1 MFIDNSVDF
10 TKYTVGGKAMGLYKL
25 NALGLN
31 VPEFRVLPFESI
43 RVRSEAELDGFSL
56 SDDIHQQLQDILNT
70 WEAHLYGVSVRSSV
84 ADEDGAKNAFSGI
97 MKTFINQRSI
107 EDVVYSIKECIRS
120 AFSVQAIQY
129 RKMNGLTLDVKTA
142 VIIQRQVH
150 SDSSGVMFTT
160 NPKYPQEL
168 AIHCVY
174 GQGEGLVSG
183 ALNPDEYYILK
194 HNEELYRKN
203 IEEKKTQLTL
213 DSKGTVLQSIP
224 EEIQTKEVLDQELI
238 HQLYQKGRMLE
249 DKFNNPQDVE
259 FAIVDRTI
267 WFLQSRSITQK
278 IEPLVVFDNSNIQES
293 YSGVVSP
300 LTFGFAQRAYA
311 TVYMQTMRS
320 LQLPEA
326 TIHAY
331 KETVENLLGLYKGRV
346 YYNINNWYK
355 GLQLLPSFKQ
365 NKKDMERMMGLK
377 EPVDFVQSSEK
388 SLFEKI
394 KMIPALLLNIFKLL
408 IAFIKLNKSINDFLQ
423 YFSKYHSSF
432 YTRIRTVDTIEKLWE
447 EKQMLDKYLL
457 HNWSVPIIND
467 FFVMMQNG
475 KVHRR
480 LRKQGVENPDLFIS
494 KFKFGLNGIA
504 SYKQGIALESL
515 AHQISQYPNLKQL
528 ILNSEEHVDQWI
540 KKEHPS
546 IYQLIDNFIEE
557 YGDRTIG
564 ELKLETIT
572 MRQNRAIFYKYLRIY
587 LDEKHSPFNM
597 DTDEKEHIPK
607 SIRKL
612 LIAIK
617 NRESLRLKRTHL
629 FGMYRTV
636 YLNIGSH
643 LELSGKIKISR
654 DVFYLKEEE
663 LEAYIHKVESLNLQE
678 IIQARKVEWEEYHK
692 LEVPDRVLFPMPPG
706 IRKSETESGAVELF
720 GEPCAGNM
728 VRGEAILVDNAN
740 EDLQISGKII
750 IAKRTDPGWIA
761 LFPSAL
767 GVIIE
772 KGSSLSHSVILLR
785 EMNKPSIINVP
796 FLMKSVKNGDIIEMN
811 PMTGEIKFIK

>member
-1 MFIDNSVDF
+1 MFIDSSVDF

-25 NALGLN
+25 KALGLN

-43 RVRSEAELDGFSL
+43 RVRSEVELDEFEL
-56 SDDIHQQLQDILNT
+56 SDDTYQQLLDLLNS

-97 MKTFINQRSI
+97 MKTFVNQRTI
-107 EDVVYSIKECIRS
+107 EDVVHSIKECIRS
-120 AFSVQAIQY
+120 AFSAQAIQY
-129 RKMNGLTLDVKTA
+129 REMNGLTLDIKTA

-150 SDSSGVMFTT
+150 SDCSGVMFTT
-160 NPKYPQEL
+160 NPRYPQEL

-194 HNEELYRKN
+194 HNGELYRKN
-203 IEEKKTQLTL
+203 IEEKKTQLAL
-213 DSKGTVLQSIP
+213 DLKGTVLLPIP
-224 EEIQTKEVLDQELI
+224 EEIQSKALLDQELI
-238 HQLYQKGRMLE
+238 GQLYQKGRMLE
-249 DKFNNPQDVE
+249 DKFNHPQDVE
-259 FAIVDRTI
+259 FAIVGRTI
-267 WFLQSRSITQK
+267 WFLQSRAITQK
-278 IEPLVVFDNSNIQES
+278 IEPLMVFDNSNIQES

-300 LTFGFAQRAYA
+300 LTFSFAQRAYA

-320 LQLPEA
+320 LQLPES
-326 TIHAY
+326 TILAY

-365 NKKDMERMMGLK
+365 NKADMERMMGLK

-394 KMIPALLLNIFKLL
+394 KMIPSLLLNIFKLL
-408 IAFIKLNKSINDFLQ
+408 IAFIKLDKSIIDFLQ
-423 YFSKYHSSF
+423 YFSNYHSSF
-432 YTRIRTVDTIEKLWE
+432 YARIKTVDSIEKCWE
-447 EKQMLDKYLL
+447 EKKMLDKHLL
-457 HNWSVPIIND
+457 HNWSVPIVND
-467 FFVMMQNG
+467 FYVMMQNG

-480 LRKQGVENPDLFIS
+480 LRKQGIENPDLYIS

-504 SYKQGIALESL
+504 SYKQGIALERL
-515 AHQISQYPNLKQL
+515 ARQISQVPNLKQL
-528 ILNSEEHVDQWI
+528 ILDSEEHVDLLI
-540 KKEHPS
+540 EKEHPS
-546 IYQLIDNFIEE
+546 IYRLITVFIEE

-572 MRQNRAIFYKYLRIY
+572 MRQNRSIFYKYLRIY

-597 DTDEKEHIPK
+597 EEDEKERIPP

-629 FGMYRTV
+629 FGMYRSV
-636 YLNIGSH
+636 YLNIGFH
-643 LELSGKIKISR
+643 LEQHGRIETSR
-654 DVFYLKEEE
+654 DIFYLKEEE
-663 LEAYIHKVESLNLQE
+663 VEAYIYKPESLNLKE
-678 IIQARKVEWEEYHK
+678 IIQSRKVEWEEYLNK
-692 LEVPDRVLFPMPPG
+692 EVPDRVLFPMPPG
-706 IRKSETESGAVELF
+706 IRKSETEQGVEELL
-720 GEPCAGNM
+720 GEPCAGNT

-740 EDLQISGKII
+740 EDLLISGKII